1 MGSSKG
7 FRFLISLLAFSF
19 AFIQLPAF
27 STANA
32 AEGYIVLQN
41 GPLDRENFDDLPTD
55 YDITQVSFG
64 IEEEYPDYYN
74 FFVSFINPIVPNQFD
89 GSNGSFASV
98 LLDIDNDG
106 EQDYSL
112 ETSNKSYDGNYTH
125 AAVLTD
131 RRNDNNE
138 IIDIFNIKK
147 NDDKAQIFYKYLKRT
162 NQIDLN
168 YKQKKNKIKICSQC
182 NIDKVLHLQ
191 DGLISCVQ
199 CGNCDFILVD
209 SDIPSYKNQIVD
221 NKPNGYKRMNHFSE
235 LLNQFQGKES
245 TEIPNEVFEKIIDE
259 INKLRIEDLSTL
271 NNYTIRAILKKLN
284 LNFYYEHIP
293 YIINKLNG
301 IPPPSINRELED
313 KLRQMFKEVQEPFI
327 LYKPKN
333 RKNFLNNNYVFRKL
347 FELLEADH
355 LLSSFPFLKSKEK
368 LYEHDQIWK
377 KICDYN
383 NWQFIE
389 SI

>member
-1 MGSSKG
+1 MSDFSTNFKDKNIKYSSFCNNILNK
-7 FRFLISLLAFSF
+7 SLL
-19 AFIQLPAF
+19 IHG
-27 STANA
+27 T
-32 AEGYIVLQN
+32 
-41 GPLDRENFDDLPTD
+41 LDSKHQEKIKEFEKRDKIIIKHQHKLDKLN
-55 YDITQVSFG
+55 
-64 IEEEYPDYYN
+64 EEYKILNIKKPIDY
-74 FFVSFINPIVPNQFD
+74 I
-89 GSNGSFASV
+89 
-98 LLDIDNDG
+98 
-106 EQDYSL
+106 EQDIIKKAKIKDQIVEVQEEINNLNNMSDTL
-112 ETSNKSYDGNYTH
+112 EYFNNTIDLLSKYYD
-125 AAVLTD
+125 
-131 RRNDNNE
+131 DNNNE
-138 IIDIFNIKK
+138 NENENIIDIFNIKK
-147 NDDKAQIFYKYLKRT
+147 NDDKAQIFIKYLKRT

-168 YKQKKNKIKICSQC
+168 HKQKKNNIKVCSQC
-182 NIDKVLHLQ
+182 NVDKILHLQ
-191 DGLISCVQ
+191 DGLFSCVQ

-209 SDIPSYKNQIVD
+209 SDMPNYKDQIID
-221 NKPNGYKRMNHFSE
+221 YKHNGYKRMNHFSE
-235 LLNQFQGKES
+235 LLNQYQGKES

-284 LNFYYEHIP
+284 LNFYYEHIS

-313 KLRQMFKEVQEPFI
+313 KLRQMFKEVQEPFL

-333 RKNFLNNNYVFRKL
+333 RKNFLNNNYVFHKL

-377 KICDYN
+377 KICEYN

>member
-1 MGSSKG
+1 MKE
-7 FRFLISLLAFSF
+7 FDKRDKVLLK
-19 AFIQLPAF
+19 
-27 STANA
+27 
-32 AEGYIVLQN
+32 LQN
-41 GPLDRENFDDLPTD
+41 KLYQLNEEYNIINQKNPID
-55 YDITQVSFG
+55 Y
-64 IEEEYPDYYN
+64 IEEDIIKKAKIKDDIIEIQN
-74 FFVSFINPIVPNQFD
+74 E
-89 GSNGSFASV
+89 
-98 LLDIDNDG
+98 IDNLNNMSDTL
-106 EQDYSL
+106 DYFNNTIDLLS
-112 ETSNKSYDGNYTH
+112 KYYDDNNE
-125 AAVLTD
+125 
-131 RRNDNNE
+131 NDNNE

>member
-1 MGSSKG
+1 MSEFSTNFKDKNIKYSSFCNNILNK
-7 FRFLISLLAFSF
+7 SLLIHGTLDSKHQDKMKEFDKRDKV
-19 AFIQLPAF
+19 LLK
-27 STANA
+27 
-32 AEGYIVLQN
+32 LQN
-41 GPLDRENFDDLPTD
+41 KLYQLNEEYNIINKKNPID
-55 YDITQVSFG
+55 Y
-64 IEEEYPDYYN
+64 IEEDIIKKAKIKDDISEIQN
-74 FFVSFINPIVPNQFD
+74 E
-89 GSNGSFASV
+89 
-98 LLDIDNDG
+98 IDNLNNMSDTL
-106 EQDYSL
+106 DYFNNTIDLLS
-112 ETSNKSYDGNYTH
+112 KYYDNENENE
-125 AAVLTD
+125 
-131 RRNDNNE
+131 NDNN

-209 SDIPSYKNQIVD
+209 SDIPCYKNQIVD

-293 YIINKLNG
+293 FIINKLNG

-377 KICDYN
+377 KICEYN

>member
-1 MGSSKG
+1 MSEFSSNFKDKNIKYSS
-7 FRFLISLLAFSF
+7 FCNNILNKSLLIHGTLDSKHQDKMKEFEKRDKV
-19 AFIQLPAF
+19 LLK
-27 STANA
+27 
-32 AEGYIVLQN
+32 LQN
-41 GPLDRENFDDLPTD
+41 KLYQLNEEYNIINKKNPID
-55 YDITQVSFG
+55 Y
-64 IEEEYPDYYN
+64 IEEDIIKKAKIKDDIIEIQN
-74 FFVSFINPIVPNQFD
+74 E
-89 GSNGSFASV
+89 
-98 LLDIDNDG
+98 IDNLNNMSDTL
-106 EQDYSL
+106 DYFNNTIDLLSKYYDN
-112 ETSNKSYDGNYTH
+112 ENDNENK
-125 AAVLTD
+125 
-131 RRNDNNE
+131 NDNN

-209 SDIPSYKNQIVD
+209 SDIPCYKNQIVD

>member
-1 MGSSKG
+1 MSEFSTNFKDKNIKYSSFCNNILNK
-7 FRFLISLLAFSF
+7 SLLIHGTLDSKHQDKMKEFDKRDKV
-19 AFIQLPAF
+19 LLK
-27 STANA
+27 
-32 AEGYIVLQN
+32 LQN
-41 GPLDRENFDDLPTD
+41 KLYQLNEEYNIINKKNPID
-55 YDITQVSFG
+55 Y
-64 IEEEYPDYYN
+64 IEEDI
-74 FFVSFINPIVPNQFD
+74 INKAKIKDDIIEIQNE
-89 GSNGSFASV
+89 
-98 LLDIDNDG
+98 IDNLNNMSDTL
-106 EQDYSL
+106 DYFNNTIDLLS
-112 ETSNKSYDGNYTH
+112 KYYDNNE
-125 AAVLTD
+125 
-131 RRNDNNE
+131 NDNN
-138 IIDIFNIKK
+138 IIDLFNIKK

-209 SDIPSYKNQIVD
+209 SDIPCYKNQIVD

-293 YIINKLNG
+293 FIINKLNG

>member
-1 MGSSKG
+1 MSEFSSNFKDKNIKYSS
-7 FRFLISLLAFSF
+7 FCNNILNKSLLIHGTLDSKHQDKMKEFEKRDKV
-19 AFIQLPAF
+19 LLK
-27 STANA
+27 
-32 AEGYIVLQN
+32 LQN
-41 GPLDRENFDDLPTD
+41 KLYQLNEEYNIINKKNPID
-55 YDITQVSFG
+55 Y
-64 IEEEYPDYYN
+64 IEEDIIKKAKIKDDIIEIQN
-74 FFVSFINPIVPNQFD
+74 E
-89 GSNGSFASV
+89 
-98 LLDIDNDG
+98 IDNLNNMSDTL
-106 EQDYSL
+106 DYFNNTIDLLS
-112 ETSNKSYDGNYTH
+112 KYYDDNNE
-125 AAVLTD
+125 
-131 RRNDNNE
+131 NDNNE

-209 SDIPSYKNQIVD
+209 SDIPCYKNQIVD

>member
-1 MGSSKG
+1 MSEFSTNFKDKNIKYSSFCNNILNK
-7 FRFLISLLAFSF
+7 SLLIHGTLDSKHQDKMKEFDKRDKV
-19 AFIQLPAF
+19 LLK
-27 STANA
+27 
-32 AEGYIVLQN
+32 LQN
-41 GPLDRENFDDLPTD
+41 KLYQLNEEYNIINQKNPID
-55 YDITQVSFG
+55 Y
-64 IEEEYPDYYN
+64 IEEDIIKKAKIKDDIIEIQN
-74 FFVSFINPIVPNQFD
+74 E
-89 GSNGSFASV
+89 
-98 LLDIDNDG
+98 IDNLNNMSDTL
-106 EQDYSL
+106 DYFNNTIDLLS
-112 ETSNKSYDGNYTH
+112 KYYDDNNE
-125 AAVLTD
+125 
-131 RRNDNNE
+131 NDNNE

-209 SDIPSYKNQIVD
+209 SDIPCYKNQIVD

-293 YIINKLNG
+293 FIINKLNG

>member
-1 MGSSKG
+1 MSEFSTNFKDKNIKYSSFCNNILNK
-7 FRFLISLLAFSF
+7 SLLIHGTLDSKHQDKMKEFEKRDKV
-19 AFIQLPAF
+19 LLK
-27 STANA
+27 
-32 AEGYIVLQN
+32 LQN
-41 GPLDRENFDDLPTD
+41 KLYQLNEEYNIINKKNPID
-55 YDITQVSFG
+55 Y
-64 IEEEYPDYYN
+64 IEEDIIKKAKIKDDIIEIQN
-74 FFVSFINPIVPNQFD
+74 E
-89 GSNGSFASV
+89 
-98 LLDIDNDG
+98 IDNLNNMSDTL
-106 EQDYSL
+106 DYFNNTIDLLS
-112 ETSNKSYDGNYTH
+112 KYYDDNNE
-125 AAVLTD
+125 
-131 RRNDNNE
+131 NDNNE

-209 SDIPSYKNQIVD
+209 SDIPCYKNQIVD

>member
-1 MGSSKG
+1 MSEFSTNFKDKNIKYSSFCNNILNK
-7 FRFLISLLAFSF
+7 SLLIHGTLDSKHQDKMKEFDKRDKV
-19 AFIQLPAF
+19 LLK
-27 STANA
+27 
-32 AEGYIVLQN
+32 LQN
-41 GPLDRENFDDLPTD
+41 KLYQLNEEYNIINKKNPID
-55 YDITQVSFG
+55 YIEEDIIKKAKIKDDITEIQN
-64 IEEEYPDYYN
+64 E
-74 FFVSFINPIVPNQFD
+74 
-89 GSNGSFASV
+89 
-98 LLDIDNDG
+98 IDNLNNMSDTL
-106 EQDYSL
+106 DYFNNTIDLLSKYYDN
-112 ETSNKSYDGNYTH
+112 ENDNENK
-125 AAVLTD
+125 
-131 RRNDNNE
+131 NDNN

-209 SDIPSYKNQIVD
+209 SDIPCYKNQIVD

-293 YIINKLNG
+293 FIINKLNG

>member
-1 MGSSKG
+1 MSEFSTNFKDKNIKYSSFCNNILNK
-7 FRFLISLLAFSF
+7 SLLIHGTLDSKHQDKMKEFDKRDKV
-19 AFIQLPAF
+19 LLK
-27 STANA
+27 
-32 AEGYIVLQN
+32 LQN
-41 GPLDRENFDDLPTD
+41 KLYQLNEEYNIINKKNPID
-55 YDITQVSFG
+55 YIEEDIIKKAKIKDDITEIQN
-64 IEEEYPDYYN
+64 E
-74 FFVSFINPIVPNQFD
+74 
-89 GSNGSFASV
+89 
-98 LLDIDNDG
+98 IDNLNNMSDTL
-106 EQDYSL
+106 DYFNNTIDLLSKYYDN
-112 ETSNKSYDGNYTH
+112 ENDNENK
-125 AAVLTD
+125 
-131 RRNDNNE
+131 NDNN

-209 SDIPSYKNQIVD
+209 SDIPCYKNQIVD

-293 YIINKLNG
+293 FIINKLNG

-377 KICDYN
+377 KICEYN

>member
-1 MGSSKG
+1 MSEFSSNFKDKNIKYSS
-7 FRFLISLLAFSF
+7 FCNNILNKSLLIHGTLDSKHQDKMKEFEKRDKV
-19 AFIQLPAF
+19 LLK
-27 STANA
+27 
-32 AEGYIVLQN
+32 LQN
-41 GPLDRENFDDLPTD
+41 KLYQLNEEYNIINKKNPID
-55 YDITQVSFG
+55 Y
-64 IEEEYPDYYN
+64 IEEDIIKKAKIKDDIIEIQN
-74 FFVSFINPIVPNQFD
+74 E
-89 GSNGSFASV
+89 
-98 LLDIDNDG
+98 IDNLNNMSDTL
-106 EQDYSL
+106 DYFNNTIDLLS
-112 ETSNKSYDGNYTH
+112 KYYDDNNE
-125 AAVLTD
+125 
-131 RRNDNNE
+131 NDNNE

-209 SDIPSYKNQIVD
+209 SDIPCYKNQIVD

-293 YIINKLNG
+293 FIINKLNG

>member
-1 MGSSKG
+1 MSEFSSNFKDKNIKYSS
-7 FRFLISLLAFSF
+7 FCNNILNKSLLIHGTLDSKHQDKMKEFDKRDKV
-19 AFIQLPAF
+19 LLK
-27 STANA
+27 
-32 AEGYIVLQN
+32 LQN
-41 GPLDRENFDDLPTD
+41 KLYQLNEEYNIINQKNPID
-55 YDITQVSFG
+55 YIEEDIIKKAKIKDDITEIQN
-64 IEEEYPDYYN
+64 E
-74 FFVSFINPIVPNQFD
+74 
-89 GSNGSFASV
+89 
-98 LLDIDNDG
+98 IDNLNNMSDTL
-106 EQDYSL
+106 DYFNNTIDLLS
-112 ETSNKSYDGNYTH
+112 KYYDNENENE
-125 AAVLTD
+125 
-131 RRNDNNE
+131 NDNN

-209 SDIPSYKNQIVD
+209 SDIPCYKNQIVD

-293 YIINKLNG
+293 FIINKLNG

-377 KICDYN
+377 KICEYN